1 MARTT
6 RPTGVAVL
14 AMLVALV
21 GILALVGAVVLGV
34 LSGTMTEF
42 IESTIT
48 G

>member
-14 AMLVALV
+14 AMLVALA

-42 IESTIT
+42 IKSTIT